1 MAQNR
6 TTANEPVGDI
16 DPGGTHPTKPVR
28 SPARAPEE
36 QHTETGD
43 RNAMKN
49 KPPRTD
55 YERQGQTK
63 T

>member
-1 MAQNR
+1 MVQNR

-16 DPGGTHPTKPVR
+16 DPGCIHPSKPVR
-28 SPARAPEE
+28 PPARPPEA

-43 RNAMKN
+43 RNAMKD
-49 KPPRTD
+49 KPPRTGH
-55 YERQGQTK
+55 EQGGKDK

>member
-1 MAQNR
+1 MARNR

-16 DPGGTHPTKPVR
+16 DPGGTHPTKPV
-28 SPARAPEE
+28 SPPARPPEA

-43 RNAMKN
+43 RNARKN

-55 YERQGQTK
+55 H
-63 T
+63 

>member
-1 MAQNR
+1 MVQDGI
-6 TTANEPVGDI
+6 TANEPVGDI
-16 DPGGTHPTKPVR
+16 DPCGTHPTKPV
-28 SPARAPEE
+28 SPPARTSEA

-55 YERQGQTK
+55 H
-63 T
+63 